1 MNKTSP
7 TRPTRKAAKAA
18 KPVTKSVKATASAQP
33 LMPLPLDAS
42 TRKRSYDGG
51 HSQITSFKTDGS
63 ALAIIMA
70 SGRFHTMGEAINFCL
85 RSVVVNYS
93 L

>member
-7 TRPTRKAAKAA
+7 TRKAAPKAA
-18 KPVTKSVKATASAQP
+18 KPAKKSVKVTTSAQP
-33 LMPLPLDAS
+33 ILMPLPLDAS
-42 TRKRSYDGG
+42 TRKRSYAGG
-51 HSQITSFKTDGS
+51 QSQITSFKTDGS
-63 ALAIIMA
+63 ALAILMA
-70 SGRFHTMGEAINFCL
+70 SGRFHTAGEAINFAL